1 MAKSVV
7 VIEPT
12 TSAVTENKRI
22 RVTRVPS
29 TIMVTNLAGAEEV
42 PVFFSADGGA
52 NWETFPV
59 DGVDFVFSATVKTL
73 GIFSPVLLSFTKPIT
88 VSASGVYQN

>member
-7 VIEPT
+7 VIKPT
-12 TSAVTENKRI
+12 TSAVTEKKPI

-42 PVFFSADGGA
+42 PVFFSADDGD

-59 DGVDFVFSATVKTL
+59 DGTDFVFSATAKTL
-73 GIFSPVLLSFTKPIT
+73 GIFSPILLSFTKPVT
-88 VSASGVYQN
+88 VAASGVYQN